1 MAKQKTNTPSSAG
14 DANLIKGAKFA
25 AQGYTG
31 GVGGDFMAEYGMK
44 KSQELKAQRQ
54 AVSQAADQRMSGFME
69 SMPANVDIAKVPS
82 FLQEELNS
90 VLIESKE
97 EYFRA
102 AQIAAN
108 AGPRSP
114 QYAEA
119 MQTMNKVQQV
129 YQNLNNDLSKLQKT
143 KLKTMEDFEL
153 GSISNGTDPSAKD
166 FLSRLTTDELDVHID
181 PATGRLNLDENGM
194 TLDNIPKL
202 NYKDHK
208 TAGGILELSNTLYN
222 QGQPLDKGR
231 EQIVRMQIQNM
242 LDQGG
247 PDAVL
252 SAATDDHIIPGGL
265 GIDPSQYTPTELK
278 QVVVDQYVKILSDQ
292 AQSGYSATLSEERRK
307 DARTLQRS
315 ISLAEK
321 KKEAGL
327 TTSGNLTDAERRAID
342 AADRASVSQ
351 GYMETV
357 MSGDTSPLIG
367 GQYAGQRIVGASF
380 VGAQGVNAKAAL
392 EEAGF
397 SSRDI
402 RNFEASPDEML
413 IITDKSFYVVD
424 PYNNA
429 VNKDLNRAII
439 VNKFGNDAT
448 TDAAI
453 MEIEKAKPVLPV
465 LTGPMPFQ
473 G

>member
-1 MAKQKTNTPSSAG
+1 MAKQKTNIPSSAG

-25 AQGYTG
+25 AQGYVG
-31 GVGGDFMAEYGMK
+31 GSGGDFMAEYGMK
-44 KSQELKAQRQ
+44 RAQEIKAQRQ

-119 MQTMNKVQQV
+119 MQTMNRVQQV
-129 YQNLNNDLSKLQKT
+129 YQNMNNDLSKLQKT

-166 FLSRLTTDELDVHID
+166 FLSRLTTDELDIHID

-208 TAGGILELSNTLYN
+208 TAGGILELSNTLYS
-222 QGQPLDKGR
+222 QGRPLDKGR
-231 EQIVRMQIQNM
+231 EQIVRMQLQNM
-242 LDQGG
+242 PDQGG

-252 SAATDDHIIPGGL
+252 SAATDDHILPGGL
-265 GIDPSQYTPTELK
+265 GIDPSQYTPAELK
-278 QVVVDQYVKILSDQ
+278 KVVVDQYVGILKNQ
-292 AQSGYSATLSEERRK
+292 AQNGYSATLAEENRK
-307 DARTLQRS
+307 DARTIERS
-315 ISLAEK
+315 IDLAEK
-321 KKEAGL
+321 KQKAGL
-327 TTSGNLTDAERRAID
+327 STSGNLTDAERRAID

-351 GYMETV
+351 GYMNTV
-357 MSGDTSPLIG
+357 MSGDASPLLG
-367 GQYAGQRIVGASF
+367 AQYAGQRIVGASF
-380 VGAQGVNAKAAL
+380 VGAESADAKAAL

-397 SSRDI
+397 SGRDV
-402 RNFEASPDEML
+402 RNFEANPNEML
-413 IITDKSFYVVD
+413 IITDKDYYVVD

-429 VNKDLNRAII
+429 VNKNLSRAI
-439 VNKFGNDAT
+439 VVSKFGNDAT
-448 TDAAI
+448 TDQAI

-465 LTGPMPFQ
+465 INVTE
-473 G
+473 